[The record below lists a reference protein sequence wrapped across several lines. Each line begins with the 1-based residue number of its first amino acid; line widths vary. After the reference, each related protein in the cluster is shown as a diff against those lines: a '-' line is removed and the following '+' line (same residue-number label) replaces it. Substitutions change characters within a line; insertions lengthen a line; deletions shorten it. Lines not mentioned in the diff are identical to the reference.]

1 MSGPRVGAGD
11 CVVSG
16 IGLVAAVARTAQEL
30 HLALCRGLPCWSPD
44 SPGPAGDTLS
54 SGAPAAP
61 IAGFNVREHLDRRG
75 LKDLSRTSQLACA
88 AAAPLA
94 AALDGMPASEVGVV
108 LGSCWGSLPSI
119 VDFEWETCTVPVRL
133 VNPLLF
139 AETVPNVPA
148 GQISIQ
154 FGWSA
159 FNLTVSSGPASGLA
173 AIGEGLDL
181 LAAGRAPV
189 VVAGGADAINTAAL
203 RVLRAD
209 GVTAAGPGSRP
220 FGLARS
226 GAVGGEGACLFILE
240 SAERARARGARPL
253 ARLRAAAARFAPPRE
268 TGPGPRGSAPGARES
283 ASGPRAEDLAA
294 MLRDL
299 LERAA
304 LGPRDVQLV
313 AASACGSPEGDRA
326 EAQAIHAVFGDGAE
340 APLVLAPKGILGE
353 TWGASGPLAAA
364 AVIESMRTGRVP
376 GRPRGFVP
384 DPRLPP
390 INMPPEPHA
399 RRVVNAVVLAR
410 TETGHLSA
418 LLLSEPEGRDAA

>member
-1 MSGPRVGAGD
+1 MTSGD

-16 IGLVAAVARTAQEL
+16 VGLVAASGRTPQEV
-30 HLALCRGLPCWSPD
+30 HLALCRGVPCWPPGSPAE
-44 SPGPAGDTLS
+44 PGGALP
-54 SGAPAAP
+54 SGPPFAP
-61 IAGFNVREHLDRRG
+61 IEGFNIKDHLDRRG

-94 AALDGMPASEVGVV
+94 KALDGATPSEVGVV
-108 LGSCWGSLPSI
+108 LGSGWGSLSTV

-139 AETVPNVPA
+139 AETVSNVPA

-173 AIGEGLDL
+173 AIREGLEL
-181 LAAGRAPV
+181 LSAGRAPV
-189 VVAGGADAINTAAL
+189 VVAGGADAINMPAL
-203 RVLRAD
+203 RVLRAQ
-209 GVTAAGPGSRP
+209 GMTAAGPDSRP

-240 SAERARARGARPL
+240 SPERARARGARPL
-253 ARLRAAAARFAPPRE
+253 ARLRCATVRFA
-268 TGPGPRGSAPGARES
+268 APRES
-283 ASGPRAEDLAA
+283 APGPRAEDLAGL
-294 MLRDL
+294 LRDL
-299 LERAA
+299 LDQAA
-304 LGPRDVQLV
+304 LEPRDVQLV
-313 AASACGSPEGDRA
+313 AASACGSPDGDRV
-326 EAQAIHAVFGDGAE
+326 EARAIHEVFGGGAQ
-340 APLVLAPKGILGE
+340 APLVTAPKGIIGE

-364 AVIESMRTGRVP
+364 AVIESMKTGRIP

-384 DPRLPP
+384 DPDLPP
-390 INMPPEPHA
+390 INLPPEPLA
-399 RRVVNAVVLAR
+399 RRVRNAVVLAR

-418 LLLSEPEGRDAA
+418 LLLSEPEGSDAA

>member
-1 MSGPRVGAGD
+1 MSGRQATAGD
-11 CVVSG
+11 WVVSG
-16 IGLVAAVARTAQEL
+16 IGLVAAVGRTPQDL
-30 HLALCRGLPCWSPD
+30 HLALCRGLPCWPPD
-44 SPGPAGDTLS
+44 SPAPAGDTPPV
-54 SGAPAAP
+54 GPPAAP

-94 AALDGMPASEVGVV
+94 AALDGTPSSEVGVV
-108 LGSCWGSLPSI
+108 LGSCWGSLTTV
-119 VDFEWETCTVPVRL
+119 VDFEWETCTVPARL

-173 AIGEGLDL
+173 AIRDGFDL
-181 LAAGRAPV
+181 LSSGRAPV
-189 VVAGGADAINTAAL
+189 VVAGGADAINTPAL
-203 RVLRAD
+203 RVLRVD

-253 ARLRAAAARFAPPRE
+253 ARLRGAAARFAPPRE
-268 TGPGPRGSAPGARES
+268 SAP
-283 ASGPRAEDLAA
+283 GPRAEDLAEL
-294 MLRDL
+294 LRDL
-299 LERAA
+299 LEQAS
-304 LGPRDVQLV
+304 LDPRDVQLV
-313 AASACGSPEGDRA
+313 AASACGSPEGDRL
-326 EAQAIHAVFGDGAE
+326 EARAIHEVFGAGPE
-340 APLVLAPKGILGE
+340 APLVTAPKGVLGE

-364 AVIESMRTGRVP
+364 AVIESMRAGRVP
-376 GRPRGFVP
+376 GQPRGFMP

-390 INMPPEPHA
+390 INLPAEPLE
-399 RRVVNAVVLAR
+399 RRVRNAVVLAR
-410 TETGHLSA
+410 TETGHLHA